1 MYNERNQIQ
10 KEVQNIDNE
19 LFKWEED
26 SKNLDNYQQEKVSLE
41 TSIQHLNNTLDD
53 YEKQIIDI
61 NSKINSFELEKQ
73 NFSNQNLDQQQDLIK
88 QCFQYVLQLEQLIED
103 NVNNLNLSK
112 KLQEDEKKLSRLY
125 SILSKE
131 IVLFALDD
139 YLPILSDI
147 INDYLSQCVDYSI
160 RMQIV
165 EN

>member
-10 KEVQNIDNE
+10 KEIQSIDNE

-61 NSKINSFELEKQ
+61 NSKISSFELEKQ